1 MLASINLWACRPL
14 RFTPR
19 GVSLFSTV
27 PYILCSLPSQ
37 SALSSI
43 AARFKQQSYNNTD
56 GILCPD
62 QWSPPLA
69 QNNLHITGSRE
80 QLFEHLGTTQVDMDS
95 PHCKWSSDA
104 SEHRQNRR
112 VLARVV
118 HPLLLPNLLLSLTTH
133 LPTTTQPNLL
143 TQTSLRPTLGNMVAV
158 TGAFLWSSEIFLLY
172 LWEWGP
178 FFSWLW

>member
-1 MLASINLWACRPL
+1 MLASINLWACRSL

-43 AARFKQQSYNNTD
+43 GASFKQQSYNNTN

-69 QNNLHITGSRE
+69 QNNL
-80 QLFEHLGTTQVDMDS
+80 FERLGTIHVDMDS
-95 PHCKWSSDA
+95 PHWTWSSDA
-104 SEHRQNRR
+104 SEHHQNRR

-118 HPLLLPNLLLSLTTH
+118 HPLLLPNMLLSLTTH

-143 TQTSLRPTLGNMVAV
+143 TQTSLRPTLRNMVAA
-158 TGAFLWSSEIFLLY
+158 TGAFVQM
-172 LWEWGP
+172 P
-178 FFSWLW
+178 T